1 VETQSSRV
9 GLLRSRRCPRRCECV
24 CGWTVRT
31 DERVGPNDVVA
42 VYVACCI
49 TRWIHAFIFVI
60 VLVGFLGFFAV
71 AGDHRADHQC
81 LAAGTA
87 ALPLGQ
93 PRKDALG
100 VKGVAAAG
108 KQPDKLSL
116 LKIVGADR
124 AGGAYG
130 RGK

>member
-1 VETQSSRV
+1 VFV
-9 GLLRSRRCPRRCECV
+9 
-24 CGWTVRT
+24 
-31 DERVGPNDVVA
+31 
-42 VYVACCI
+42 
-49 TRWIHAFIFVI
+49 FVI
-60 VLVGFLGFFAV
+60 VHVGFLGFFAV
-71 AGDHRADHQC
+71 AVASDHRADHQC
-81 LAAGTA
+81 HAAGTA

-93 PRKDALG
+93 PRKDALS

>member
-1 VETQSSRV
+1 MIGGCSS
-9 GLLRSRRCPRRCECV
+9 LS
-24 CGWTVRT
+24 CGWMVRT

-42 VYVACCI
+42 VDVACCI
-49 TRWIHAFIFVI
+49 TRWIHAFIFVIVI

-100 VKGVAAAG
+100 VKGVATAG
-108 KQPDKLSL
+108 KQPDKFSL
-116 LKIVGADR
+116 LKIDTADPAVGAH
-124 AGGAYG
+124 G